1 MAKSRNKIGKQS
13 TLITTTND
21 SPIVGLAMGNLKT
34 PSSEMSK
41 KRITS
46 QDKYLVT
53 SGSDEDLLRGQ
64 VQTLFQKVEEE
75 VLFCH
80 FDVNM

>member
-13 TLITTTND
+13 TLINIMND

-41 KRITS
+41 KRITG
-46 QDKYLVT
+46 QAKYLVT
-53 SGSDEDLLRGQ
+53 PRSGEHLLRGQ
-64 VQTLFQKVEEE
+64 V
-75 VLFCH
+75 
-80 FDVNM
+80 